1 MKHTDFPPIID
12 CRDEQKIIEFL
23 KIIDNTL
30 PVPLSARTDLTKFV
44 QKNLARGHILTLLD
58 GENIAALAVYYPRF
72 RSEVDAYFDLL
83 ATAPEHGGRGYGSRL
98 MQAAEDSAR
107 AEGMVRMHLHTN
119 IENVVAHTMYK
130 KRGYEIV
137 ETEPKLHMVKEL
149 CPVCGLDKD
158 SFEPAE

>member
-1 MKHTDFPPIID
+1 MNDASFSQIID
-12 CRDEQKIIEFL
+12 CRDEQKIVDFL
-23 KIIDNTL
+23 KIIDHTL
-30 PVPLSARTDLTKFV
+30 PVPLSARVDLNHFV
-44 QKNLARGHILTLLD
+44 QKNLARGHILTLMD

-83 ATAPEHGGRGYGSRL
+83 ATAPKYGGRGYGSRL

-130 KRGYEIV
+130 KRGYEII
-137 ETEPKLHMVKEL
+137 ESEPKLHMVKDL
-149 CPVCGLDKD
+149 
-158 SFEPAE
+158 